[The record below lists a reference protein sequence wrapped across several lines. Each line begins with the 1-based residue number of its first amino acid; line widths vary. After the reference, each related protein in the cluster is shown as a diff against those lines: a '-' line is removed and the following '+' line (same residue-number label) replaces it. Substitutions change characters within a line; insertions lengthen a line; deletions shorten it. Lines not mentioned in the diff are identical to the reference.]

1 MSVIYT
7 QGGAASVAD
16 ATTTTSGKVRLATI
30 AEAGGTS
37 EAIAVTPAG
46 LQAEISGLA
55 NGIIYRGSIDVADFG
70 TTLANAELGDY
81 YKISTGGT
89 SGGVVYSVGDS
100 IIVNADM
107 GGTFS
112 DAKLDRIDNV
122 DPSTSDEITG
132 NHNATNYTATNSD
145 TLTTHL
151 SGLDTKLGTLATV
164 ATSGAYADLSGTPT
178 LATVATSGDYN
189 DLANTPTL
197 ATVATS
203 GDYNDLVNKP
213 SADDLAADHVAT
225 NYTAADVNVDDHLA
239 GIDSKLGTLA
249 TVATSGDYN
258 DLLNAPALATVA
270 TSGAYADLSGTP
282 TLATVATSGD
292 YSDLLNTPSAD
303 DLAADHVP
311 TNYTAADVNIDD
323 HLAGIDTALGALGGF
338 SSIVASNTANV
349 VAIDSNTFVT
359 LSSSNTVYPWKISV
373 PASPSDGDAIALTVA
388 SGSDGEQANSR
399 TAIEVY
405 ASDATTLLHTLNPN
419 ARRTL
424 WVVYESAS
432 SSWLAS
438 PSYDALNRGSATST
452 TLTASKFGFEEIH
465 IMERNT
471 GDYPLTLPAAADVEL
486 GQVQI
491 IRLRGPR
498 NLAITSAASDIV
510 DPTETNYSLSASNSI
525 TVRADAGEIK
535 IKRVERI
542 GVAYYE
548 LDAPLANL
556 GDLAPLAS
564 PTFSGVPEAPT
575 ATAGT
580 NTQQIATTAFV
591 SAAVVAAG
599 GLSNIVEDT
608 SPQLGAALD
617 VNGFAITSATGSN
630 GDVTL
635 DPDGTGDIAI
645 GADLIPDADGTHTI
659 GSESARYVSTYSDL
673 NGAIR
678 FKAKNDQGT
687 AINKG
692 DVVYIHSVSGDVP
705 TVKLAQANNA
715 STMPAFGLAASGAN
729 DQAEVQ
735 IISFGNLTAYDTT
748 TLSLSV
754 GDTLYVSATNAGE
767 LTNTAP
773 AGEANLIQNI
783 GRVVRASATE
793 GIIKV
798 GGAGRSAATPNLND
812 GKIFLGDSNN
822 RSVPTAL
829 SSIALSSFNDDLSY
843 QPLDD
848 GLTSIAGLTTSGDE
862 LLYTTASDTYATATI
877 TAAGRALIDDAD
889 AAAQRTT
896 LGLAT
901 VASSGAYSDLSGTPS
916 ADDLLADH
924 TAVNYTASN
933 ANIDGHLAG
942 IDSALASVGGSTNP
956 NIYATTS
963 SSYSPSASDAPDL
976 NVWYGASSTANFTLT
991 LPSITTVLTGT
1002 GATNS
1007 VVETFEMW
1015 VGRAVDGDIVIN
1027 ATDGIDGIGGASNT
1041 NVTTLTVSAGQW
1053 IKIVG
1058 WKTSSTNGKYLIGD
1072 PQSSSGISN
1081 IVEDTTPQLGGDLDP
1096 NGNAI
1101 SGALIPS
1108 AANTY
1113 ALGSADAEWS
1123 DLFLGDQGV
1132 INFGNDQDITLTHD
1146 TDRGLVIAQSAGD
1159 AFYPRLTLLNSN
1171 DGSLSH
1177 GELQFESQ
1185 SGSPANNDFISR
1197 ILSRG
1202 RNSAAQGFD
1211 YTKFVTRIGNVTDAA
1226 EAGKMVF
1233 HVATAGT
1240 VAGNPGTTALELYG
1254 DASGEIIAKIA
1265 EHDGASSGLMLGSTL
1280 VTSSAAELNLLDGGA
1295 TVGSSITIA
1304 DTDGIIVND
1313 GGVSKLVPAL
1323 DLKTYAGGGG
1333 GGTSYTYSAISSTT
1347 TAQAW
1352 YHYSVDTS
1360 SSAVTL
1366 NLPALSSV
1374 TDGDEI
1380 RVKLRVAGNDL
1391 TIDANSTETIDGQQT
1406 QTLSVATSSITLVAG
1421 STEWEIV

>member
-7 QGGAASVAD
+7 QGGGAASVPD

-46 LQAEISGLA
+46 LQAEISSLA
-55 NGIIYRGSIDVADFG
+55 SGIVYRGSIDVANFG

-151 SGLDTKLGTLATV
+151 SAIDAELGAFATV

-189 DLANTPTL
+189 DLAN
-197 ATVATS
+197 
-203 GDYNDLVNKP
+203 KP

-225 NYTAADVNVDDHLA
+225 NYTAADVNIDDHLA

-249 TVATSGDYN
+249 TVATSGDYG

-292 YSDLLNTPSAD
+292 YGDLLNKPSAD
-303 DLAADHVP
+303 DLNADHVP

-349 VAIDSNTFVT
+349 VAVDANTFVT
-359 LSSSNTVYPWKISV
+359 LSSNNSVYPWKISV

-388 SGSDGEQANSR
+388 SGSDGEQANTR
-399 TAIEVY
+399 TSIEVY
-405 ASDATTLLHTLNPN
+405 ASDATTLLHTLNSN

-424 WVVYESAS
+424 WIVYESAS
-432 SSWLAS
+432 TSWLAS
-438 PSYDALNRGSATST
+438 PSYDALKRGSASST
-452 TLTASKFGFEEIH
+452 TLTASNFGFEELH
-465 IMERNT
+465 IMERDT

-510 DPTETNYSLSASNSI
+510 DPTETNYSLSASNTI

-542 GVAYYE
+542 GTAYYE

-556 GDLAPLAS
+556 GDLAPLDS
-564 PTFSGVPEAPT
+564 PDLTGTPTAPT

-580 NTQQIATTAFV
+580 NTTQIATTAFV

-608 SPQLGAALD
+608 SPQLGNPLD
-617 VNGFAITSATGSN
+617 VNGHAITSATGSN

-659 GSESARYVSTYSDL
+659 GSEDARYISTYSDL

-678 FKAKNDQGT
+678 FKAQNDEGAQIT
-687 AINKG
+687 KG
-692 DVVYIHSVSGDVP
+692 QAVYIKGLAGNGTTP
-705 TVKLAQANNA
+705 TVGLADADDA
-715 STMPAFGLAASGAN
+715 AKMPAFGIAQNTANNGA
-729 DQAEVQ
+729 EIQ
-735 IISFGNLTAYDTT
+735 IIQVGNLTDIDT
-748 TLSLSV
+748 SGYNV
-754 GDTLYVSATNAGE
+754 GDTLYIDTTAGGLVATPPATESAK
-767 LTNTAP
+767 L
-773 AGEANLIQNI
+773 QNI
-783 GRVVRASATE
+783 GRVIRKDNAS
-793 GIIKV
+793 GVIMV

-812 GKIFLGDSNN
+812 GRIFLGDSNN

-843 QPLDD
+843 QPLDT
-848 GLTSIAGLTTSGDE
+848 GLTSIAGLTTSGGEIIYTDGADS
-862 LLYTTASDTYATATI
+862 YTTASI
-877 TAAGRALIDDAD
+877 TAAGRALLDDAD

-976 NVWYGASSTANFTLT
+976 NVWYGASSTGNFTLT
-991 LPSITTVLTGT
+991 LPSILSVLTGT
-1002 GATNS
+1002 GATGS

-1015 VGRAVDGDIVIN
+1015 VGRAVDGDIIIN
-1027 ATDGIDGIGGASNT
+1027 ATDGIDGIGGSSNT

-1072 PQSSSGISN
+1072 PQSAPVDSVNGLTGPVVLSADDLNADHATPSNYTAGDVNVDDHLVGIDTALGLRLQNLS
-1081 IVEDTTPQLGGDLDP
+1081 EDASPQLGANLDL
-1096 NGNAI
+1096 NGHDIVTTSNANLELAPDGTGVVNI
-1101 SGALIPS
+1101 LGNTTGGNNQGAIRLNCEQNSHHVTIKSP
-1108 AANTY
+1108 THT
-1113 ALGSADAEWS
+1113 ALSTGGSYS
-1123 DLFLGDQGV
+1123 
-1132 INFGNDQDITLTHD
+1132 
-1146 TDRGLVIAQSAGD
+1146 
-1159 AFYPRLTLLNSN
+1159 LTL
-1171 DGSLSH
+1171 
-1177 GELQFESQ
+1177 
-1185 SGSPANNDFISR
+1185 P
-1197 ILSRG
+1197 
-1202 RNSAAQGFD
+1202 
-1211 YTKFVTRIGNVTDAA
+1211 
-1226 EAGKMVF
+1226 
-1233 HVATAGT
+1233 
-1240 VAGNPGTTALELYG
+1240 
-1254 DASGEIIAKIA
+1254 
-1265 EHDGASSGLMLGSTL
+1265 
-1280 VTSSAAELNLLDGGA
+1280 
-1295 TVGSSITIA
+1295 
-1304 DTDGIIVND
+1304 VND
-1313 GGVSKLVPAL
+1313 GNANDVLQTDGSGVLSWVAQS
-1323 DLKTYAGGGG
+1323 GGG
-1333 GGTSYTYSAISSTT
+1333 GGTSYTYSAITATT

-1360 SSAVTL
+1360 AGAVTL
-1366 NLPALSSV
+1366 NLPALASV

-1380 RVKLRVAGNDL
+1380 RVKLRVAGNTL

>member
-16 ATTTTSGKVRLATI
+16 ATTTVSGKVRLATI

-55 NGIIYRGSIDVADFG
+55 SGLIYRGSIDVADFA

-89 SGGVVYSVGDS
+89 SGGVVYAVGDS

-107 GGTFS
+107 GGTFA

-132 NHNATNYTATNSD
+132 NHNATSYTATNTD

-151 SGLDTKLGTLATV
+151 SAIDAELGAF
-164 ATSGAYADLSGTPT
+164 
-178 LATVATSGDYN
+178 ATVATSGDYN
-189 DLANTPTL
+189 DLTNTPTL

-203 GDYNDLVNKP
+203 GDY
-213 SADDLAADHVAT
+213 
-225 NYTAADVNVDDHLA
+225 
-239 GIDSKLGTLA
+239 G
-249 TVATSGDYN
+249 

-292 YSDLLNTPSAD
+292 YSDLTNTPTLATVATSGSYNDLADKPSAD
-303 DLAADHVP
+303 DLAADHVAV
-311 TNYTAADVNIDD
+311 NYTAGDVNIDD

-338 SSIVASNTANV
+338 SSIVASNTVNV
-349 VAIDSNTFVT
+349 VAIDANTFVT
-359 LSSSNTVYPWKISV
+359 LSSNNSVYPWKISV

-388 SGSDGEQANSR
+388 SGSDGEQANTR
-399 TAIEVY
+399 TSIEVY
-405 ASDATTLLHTLNPN
+405 ADDQTTLLHTLNSN

-424 WVVYESAS
+424 WIVYESAS
-432 SSWLAS
+432 TSWLAS
-438 PSYDALNRGSATST
+438 PSYDALKRGSANST
-452 TLTASKFGFEEIH
+452 TLTASNFGFEELH
-465 IMERNT
+465 IMERDT

-510 DPTETNYSLSASNSI
+510 DPTETNYSLSASNTL

-556 GDLAPLAS
+556 GDLAPLDS
-564 PTFSGVPEAPT
+564 PAFSGVPEAPT

-580 NTQQIATTAFV
+580 STQQIATTAFV

-599 GLSNIVEDT
+599 GLSNVVEDT

-659 GSESARYVSTYSDL
+659 GSEDARYISTYSDL

-678 FKAKNDQGT
+678 FKAQNDQGT

-715 STMPAFGLAASGAN
+715 STMPAFGVAASGAN

-735 IISFGNLTAYDTT
+735 IISFGNLTEYDTT

-812 GKIFLGDSNN
+812 GRIFLGDSNN
-822 RSVPTAL
+822 RSVATAL

-843 QPLDD
+843 QPLDS
-848 GLTSIAGLTTSGDE
+848 GLTSIAGLSTSGDE

-877 TAAGRALIDDAD
+877 TAAGRALLDDAD

-924 TAVNYTASN
+924 TATNYTAAN

-942 IDSALASVGGSTNP
+942 IDSALASVGGGSSNP
-956 NIYATTS
+956 NIYASTS
-963 SSYSPSASDAPDL
+963 TSYSPSASDAPNL
-976 NVWYGASSTANFTLT
+976 LVWYGLGNTNTFTVT
-991 LPSITTVLTGT
+991 LPDILTVLTGT
-1002 GATNS
+1002 GATGS
-1007 VVETFEMW
+1007 VVESFTMW
-1015 VGRAVDGDIVIN
+1015 VGRGYDGDITLSSTN
-1027 ATDGIDGIGGASNT
+1027 GIDGLGGTISYAS
-1041 NVTTLTVSAGQW
+1041 TLTVPAGQW
-1053 IKIVG
+1053 VKIVG
-1058 WKTSSTNGKYLIGD
+1058 WKTSSTNARYLVEVPYEAPVDSVNGATGPVVLSADDLNADHTATNYTAADVNID
-1072 PQSSSGISN
+1072 DHLVGIDN
-1081 IVEDTTPQLGGDLDP
+1081 
-1096 NGNAI
+1096 
-1101 SGALIPS
+1101 
-1108 AANTY
+1108 
-1113 ALGSADAEWS
+1113 ALGLLAPLASPTFTGTPAAPTATQ
-1123 DLFLGDQGV
+1123 GD
-1132 INFGNDQDITLTHD
+1132 NSTTLATTAYVD
-1146 TDRGLVIAQSAGD
+1146 TA
-1159 AFYPRLTLLNSN
+1159 
-1171 DGSLSH
+1171 
-1177 GELQFESQ
+1177 
-1185 SGSPANNDFISR
+1185 
-1197 ILSRG
+1197 
-1202 RNSAAQGFD
+1202 
-1211 YTKFVTRIGNVTDAA
+1211 
-1226 EAGKMVF
+1226 
-1233 HVATAGT
+1233 
-1240 VAGNPGTTALELYG
+1240 VAGA
-1254 DASGEIIAKIA
+1254 
-1265 EHDGASSGLMLGSTL
+1265 
-1280 VTSSAAELNLLDGGA
+1280 
-1295 TVGSSITIA
+1295 
-1304 DTDGIIVND
+1304 
-1313 GGVSKLVPAL
+1313 
-1323 DLKTYAGGGG
+1323 GG
-1333 GGTSYTYSAISSTT
+1333 GGTSYTYSAINGTT

-1360 SSAVTL
+1360 AGAVTL

-1380 RVKLRVAGNDL
+1380 RVKLRVAGNTL
-1391 TIDANSTETIDGQQT
+1391 TVDANSTETIDGQQT
-1406 QTLSVATSSITLVAG
+1406 VALATQSQSLTFVAG
-1421 STEWEIV
+1421 STEWEII

>member
-7 QGGAASVAD
+7 QGGGAASVPD

-46 LQAEISGLA
+46 LQAEISSLA
-55 NGIIYRGSIDVADFG
+55 NGLIYRGSIDVANFG

-151 SGLDTKLGTLATV
+151 SGLDAKLGTLATV

-189 DLANTPTL
+189 DLLNAP
-197 ATVATS
+197 A
-203 GDYNDLVNKP
+203 
-213 SADDLAADHVAT
+213 
-225 NYTAADVNVDDHLA
+225 
-239 GIDSKLGTLA
+239 LA

-292 YSDLLNTPSAD
+292 YNDLANKPSAN
-303 DLAADHVP
+303 DLNADHATP
-311 TNYTAADVNIDD
+311 TNYTAGDVNIDD
-323 HLAGIDTALGALGGF
+323 HLVGIDNALGL
-338 SSIVASNTANV
+338 
-349 VAIDSNTFVT
+349 
-359 LSSSNTVYPWKISV
+359 
-373 PASPSDGDAIALTVA
+373 
-388 SGSDGEQANSR
+388 
-399 TAIEVY
+399 
-405 ASDATTLLHTLNPN
+405 
-419 ARRTL
+419 
-424 WVVYESAS
+424 
-432 SSWLAS
+432 
-438 PSYDALNRGSATST
+438 
-452 TLTASKFGFEEIH
+452 
-465 IMERNT
+465 
-471 GDYPLTLPAAADVEL
+471 
-486 GQVQI
+486 
-491 IRLRGPR
+491 
-498 NLAITSAASDIV
+498 
-510 DPTETNYSLSASNSI
+510 
-525 TVRADAGEIK
+525 
-535 IKRVERI
+535 
-542 GVAYYE
+542 
-548 LDAPLANL
+548 
-556 GDLAPLAS
+556 LAPLAS

-608 SPQLGAALD
+608 SPQLGNPLD
-617 VNGFAITSATGSN
+617 VNGHAITSATGSN

-678 FKAKNDQGT
+678 FKAKNDQGV

-705 TVKLAQANNA
+705 TVKLAQANSA

-735 IISFGNLTAYDTT
+735 IISFGNLTEYDTT

-843 QPLDD
+843 QPLDS

-862 LLYTTASDTYATATI
+862 IIYTDGADSYTTASI
-877 TAAGRALIDDAD
+877 TAAGRALLDDAD

-976 NVWYGASSTANFTLT
+976 NVWYGASSTGNFTLT
-991 LPSITTVLTGT
+991 LPSILSVLTGT
-1002 GATNS
+1002 GATGS

-1015 VGRAVDGDIVIN
+1015 VGRAVDGDIIIN

-1058 WKTSSTNGKYLIGD
+1058 WKSSATNGKYLIGD
-1072 PQSSSGISN
+1072 PQSAPVDSVNGATGPVVLSADDLNADHATPSNYTAADVNVDDHLIGIDTALGLRLQNLS
-1081 IVEDTTPQLGGDLDP
+1081 EDASPQLGANLDLNGHDIVTTSNANLELAP
-1096 NGNAI
+1096 DGTGVVNILGNTTGGNNQGAIRLNCEQNSHHVTIKSPTHTALSTGGSYSLTLPVNDGNANDVLQTDGSGVLSWVAQSGGGGSAHATVSPLTLSADYTI
-1101 SGALIPS
+1101 SAPS
-1108 AANTY
+1108 AA
-1113 ALGSADAEWS
+1113 
-1123 DLFLGDQGV
+1123 
-1132 INFGNDQDITLTHD
+1132 
-1146 TDRGLVIAQSAGD
+1146 
-1159 AFYPRLTLLNSN
+1159 
-1171 DGSLSH
+1171 
-1177 GELQFESQ
+1177 
-1185 SGSPANNDFISR
+1185 R
-1197 ILSRG
+1197 IVYI
-1202 RNSAAQGFD
+1202 F
-1211 YTKFVTRIGNVTDAA
+1211 
-1226 EAGKMVF
+1226 
-1233 HVATAGT
+1233 
-1240 VAGNPGTTALELYG
+1240 
-1254 DASGEIIAKIA
+1254 
-1265 EHDGASSGLMLGSTL
+1265 
-1280 VTSSAAELNLLDGGA
+1280 TSSADR
-1295 TVGSSITIA
+1295 V
-1304 DTDGIIVND
+1304 V
-1313 GGVSKLVPAL
+1313 
-1323 DLKTYAGGGG
+1323 
-1333 GGTSYTYSAISSTT
+1333 
-1347 TAQAW
+1347 
-1352 YHYSVDTS
+1352 
-1360 SSAVTL
+1360 
-1366 NLPALSSV
+1366 NLPAASSV
-1374 TDGDEI
+1374 TSGTLIDIKSVSNVTFTITPNTGDSLDT
-1380 RVKLRVAGNDL
+1380 VVNG
-1391 TIDANSTETIDGQQT
+1391 
-1406 QTLSVATSSITLVAG
+1406 TLAMNVQYSSVTLVCDTTNDA
-1421 STEWEIV
+1421 WYIV

>member
-16 ATTTTSGKVRLATI
+16 ATTTVSGKVRLATI

-55 NGIIYRGSIDVADFG
+55 SGLIYRGSIDVADFA

-89 SGGVVYSVGDS
+89 SGGVVYAVGDS

-132 NHNATNYTATNSD
+132 NHNATSYTATNTD

-151 SGLDTKLGTLATV
+151 SAIDAELGAF
-164 ATSGAYADLSGTPT
+164 
-178 LATVATSGDYN
+178 ATVATSGDYS

-203 GDYNDLVNKP
+203 GDY
-213 SADDLAADHVAT
+213 
-225 NYTAADVNVDDHLA
+225 
-239 GIDSKLGTLA
+239 G
-249 TVATSGDYN
+249 

-282 TLATVATSGD
+282 TLATVAASGD
-292 YSDLLNTPSAD
+292 YSDLTNTPTLATVATSGSYNDLADKPSAD
-303 DLAADHVP
+303 DLAADHVAV
-311 TNYTAADVNIDD
+311 NYTAGDVNIDD

-338 SSIVASNTANV
+338 SSIVASNTVNV
-349 VAIDSNTFVT
+349 VAIDANTFVT
-359 LSSSNTVYPWKISV
+359 LSSNNSVYPWKISV

-388 SGSDGEQANSR
+388 SGSDGEQANTR
-399 TAIEVY
+399 TSIEVY
-405 ASDATTLLHTLNPN
+405 ADDQTTLLHTLNSN

-424 WVVYESAS
+424 WIVYESAS
-432 SSWLAS
+432 TSWLAS
-438 PSYDALNRGSATST
+438 PSYDALKRGSANST
-452 TLTASKFGFEEIH
+452 TLTASNFGFEELH
-465 IMERNT
+465 IMERDT

-510 DPTETNYSLSASNSI
+510 DPTETNYSLSASNTL

-548 LDAPLANL
+548 LDPPLANL
-556 GDLAPLAS
+556 GDLAPLDS
-564 PTFSGVPEAPT
+564 PDLTGTPTAPT

-608 SPQLGAALD
+608 SPQLGNPLD

-659 GSESARYVSTYSDL
+659 GSEDARYVSTYSDL

-678 FKAKNDQGT
+678 FKAQNDQGT

-715 STMPAFGLAASGAN
+715 STMPAFGVAASGAN

-735 IISFGNLTAYDTT
+735 IISFGNLTEYDTT

-822 RSVPTAL
+822 RSVATAL

-843 QPLDD
+843 QPLDS
-848 GLTSIAGLTTSGDE
+848 GLTSIAGLSTSGDE

-877 TAAGRALIDDAD
+877 TAAGRALLDDAD

-924 TAVNYTASN
+924 TATNYTAAN

-942 IDSALASVGGSTNP
+942 IDSALASVGGGSSNP
-956 NIYATTS
+956 NIYASTS
-963 SSYSPSASDAPDL
+963 TSYSPSASDAPNL
-976 NVWYGASSTANFTLT
+976 LVWYGLGNTNTFTVT
-991 LPSITTVLTGT
+991 LPDILTVLTGT
-1002 GATNS
+1002 GATGS
-1007 VVETFEMW
+1007 VVESFTMW
-1015 VGRAVDGDIVIN
+1015 VGRGYDGDITLSSTN
-1027 ATDGIDGIGGASNT
+1027 GIDGLGGTISYAS
-1041 NVTTLTVSAGQW
+1041 TLTVPAGQW
-1053 IKIVG
+1053 VKIVG
-1058 WKTSSTNGKYLIGD
+1058 WKTSSTNARYLVEVPYEAPVDSVNGATGAVVLSADDLNADHATPSNYTAGD
-1072 PQSSSGISN
+1072 VNVDDHLVGIDN
-1081 IVEDTTPQLGGDLDP
+1081 
-1096 NGNAI
+1096 
-1101 SGALIPS
+1101 
-1108 AANTY
+1108 
-1113 ALGSADAEWS
+1113 ALGLLAPLASPTFTGTPAAPTATQ
-1123 DLFLGDQGV
+1123 GD
-1132 INFGNDQDITLTHD
+1132 NSTTLATTAYVD
-1146 TDRGLVIAQSAGD
+1146 TA
-1159 AFYPRLTLLNSN
+1159 
-1171 DGSLSH
+1171 
-1177 GELQFESQ
+1177 
-1185 SGSPANNDFISR
+1185 
-1197 ILSRG
+1197 
-1202 RNSAAQGFD
+1202 
-1211 YTKFVTRIGNVTDAA
+1211 
-1226 EAGKMVF
+1226 
-1233 HVATAGT
+1233 
-1240 VAGNPGTTALELYG
+1240 VAGA
-1254 DASGEIIAKIA
+1254 
-1265 EHDGASSGLMLGSTL
+1265 
-1280 VTSSAAELNLLDGGA
+1280 
-1295 TVGSSITIA
+1295 
-1304 DTDGIIVND
+1304 
-1313 GGVSKLVPAL
+1313 
-1323 DLKTYAGGGG
+1323 GG
-1333 GGTSYTYSAISSTT
+1333 GGTSYTYSAISGTT

-1360 SSAVTL
+1360 GGAVTL

-1380 RVKLRVAGNDL
+1380 RVKLRVAGNTL
-1391 TIDANSTETIDGQQT
+1391 TVDANLTETIDGQQT
-1406 QTLSVATSSITLVAG
+1406 QTLSVATSAITLVAG

>member
-16 ATTTTSGKVRLATI
+16 ATTTVSGKVRLATI

-46 LQAEISGLA
+46 LQAEISSLASGL
-55 NGIIYRGSIDVADFG
+55 IYRGSIDVANFG

-112 DAKLDRIDNV
+112 DAKLDKIDNV

-132 NHNATNYTATNSD
+132 NHTAVNYTAANTD

-151 SGLDTKLGTLATV
+151 SGLDSKLG
-164 ATSGAYADLSGTPT
+164 T

-189 DLANTPTL
+189 DLANKPSADDLNADHTATNYTAADVNIDDHLAGIDAKLGTL

-203 GDYNDLVNKP
+203 GDYNDLANKP

-225 NYTAADVNVDDHLA
+225 NYTAADVNIDDHLA

-249 TVATSGDYN
+249 TVATSGDYG
-258 DLLNAPALATVA
+258 DLANK
-270 TSGAYADLSGTP
+270 
-282 TLATVATSGD
+282 
-292 YSDLLNTPSAD
+292 PSAD

-311 TNYTAADVNIDD
+311 TNYTAGDVNIDD

-349 VAIDSNTFVT
+349 VAVDANTFVT
-359 LSSSNTVYPWKISV
+359 LSSNNSVYPWKISV

-388 SGSDGEQANSR
+388 AGSDGEQANAR
-399 TAIEVY
+399 TSIEVY
-405 ASDATTLLHTLNPN
+405 ASDATTLLHTLNSN

-424 WVVYESAS
+424 WIVYESVS

-438 PSYDALNRGSATST
+438 PSYDALKRGSASST
-452 TLTASKFGFEEIH
+452 TLTAANFGFEELH
-465 IMERNT
+465 IMERDT

-510 DPTETNYSLSASNSI
+510 DPTETNYSLSASNTI

-556 GDLAPLAS
+556 GDLAPLDS
-564 PTFSGVPEAPT
+564 PALTGTPTAPT

-580 NTQQIATTAFV
+580 NTTQIATTAFV
-591 SAAVVAAG
+591 SAAVVSAG

-630 GDVTL
+630 GNVTL
-635 DPDGTGDIAI
+635 DPDGTGEIAI
-645 GADLIPDADGTHTI
+645 GADLVPDADGTHTI
-659 GSESARYVSTYSDL
+659 GSESARYISTYSDL

-678 FKAKNDQGT
+678 FKAQNDEGAQIT
-687 AINKG
+687 KG
-692 DVVYIHSVSGDVP
+692 QPVYIKGLAGNGTTP
-705 TVKLAQANNA
+705 TVGLADADDA
-715 STMPAFGLAASGAN
+715 AKMPAFGIAQNTAN
-729 DQAEVQ
+729 NGAEVQ
-735 IISFGNLTAYDTT
+735 IIQVGNLTDIDT
-748 TLSLSV
+748 SGYNV
-754 GDTLYVSATNAGE
+754 GDTLYIDTTAGGLVATPPATESAK
-767 LTNTAP
+767 L
-773 AGEANLIQNI
+773 QNI
-783 GRVVRASATE
+783 GRVIRKDNAS
-793 GIIKV
+793 GVIMV
-798 GGAGRSAATPNLND
+798 GGAGRSAATPNLNN

-822 RSVPTAL
+822 RSVATAL

-843 QPLDD
+843 QPLDA

-862 LLYTTASDTYATATI
+862 LLYTTASDTYATASI

-901 VASSGAYSDLSGTPS
+901 VASSGSYNDLSDQPS
-916 ADDLLADH
+916 ANDLLADH
-924 TAVNYTASN
+924 TATNYTASN

-942 IDSALASVGGSTNP
+942 IDSALAAVGGGSTNP
-956 NIYATTS
+956 NIYASTS
-963 SSYSPSASDAPDL
+963 TSYSPSASDAPNL
-976 NVWYGASSTANFTLT
+976 LVWYGLGNTNTFTVT
-991 LPSITTVLTGT
+991 LPDILTVLTGT
-1002 GATNS
+1002 GATGS
-1007 VVETFEMW
+1007 VVESFTMW
-1015 VGRAVDGDIVIN
+1015 VGRGYDGDITLSSTN
-1027 ATDGIDGIGGASNT
+1027 GIDGLGGTISYAS
-1041 NVTTLTVSAGQW
+1041 TLTVPAGQW
-1053 IKIVG
+1053 VKIVG
-1058 WKTSSTNGKYLIGD
+1058 WKTSSTNARYLVEVPYEAPVDSVNGATGAVVLSADDLNADHATPSNYTAGD
-1072 PQSSSGISN
+1072 VNVDDHLVGIDN
-1081 IVEDTTPQLGGDLDP
+1081 
-1096 NGNAI
+1096 
-1101 SGALIPS
+1101 
-1108 AANTY
+1108 
-1113 ALGSADAEWS
+1113 ALGLLAPLASPTFTGTPAAPTATQ
-1123 DLFLGDQGV
+1123 GD
-1132 INFGNDQDITLTHD
+1132 NSTTLATTAYVD
-1146 TDRGLVIAQSAGD
+1146 TA
-1159 AFYPRLTLLNSN
+1159 
-1171 DGSLSH
+1171 
-1177 GELQFESQ
+1177 
-1185 SGSPANNDFISR
+1185 
-1197 ILSRG
+1197 
-1202 RNSAAQGFD
+1202 
-1211 YTKFVTRIGNVTDAA
+1211 
-1226 EAGKMVF
+1226 
-1233 HVATAGT
+1233 
-1240 VAGNPGTTALELYG
+1240 VAGA
-1254 DASGEIIAKIA
+1254 
-1265 EHDGASSGLMLGSTL
+1265 
-1280 VTSSAAELNLLDGGA
+1280 
-1295 TVGSSITIA
+1295 
-1304 DTDGIIVND
+1304 
-1313 GGVSKLVPAL
+1313 
-1323 DLKTYAGGGG
+1323 GG
-1333 GGTSYTYSAISSTT
+1333 GGTSYTYSAITGTT

-1360 SSAVTL
+1360 AGAVTL

-1391 TIDANSTETIDGQQT
+1391 TIDANSTETIDGSQT
-1406 QTLSVATSSITLVAG
+1406 QTLSVATSAITLVAG

>member
-1 MSVIYT
+1 
-7 QGGAASVAD
+7 
-16 ATTTTSGKVRLATI
+16 
-30 AEAGGTS
+30 
-37 EAIAVTPAG
+37 
-46 LQAEISGLA
+46 
-55 NGIIYRGSIDVADFG
+55 
-70 TTLANAELGDY
+70 
-81 YKISTGGT
+81 
-89 SGGVVYSVGDS
+89 
-100 IIVNADM
+100 
-107 GGTFS
+107 
-112 DAKLDRIDNV
+112 
-122 DPSTSDEITG
+122 
-132 NHNATNYTATNSD
+132 
-145 TLTTHL
+145 
-151 SGLDTKLGTLATV
+151 
-164 ATSGAYADLSGTPT
+164 
-178 LATVATSGDYN
+178 
-189 DLANTPTL
+189 
-197 ATVATS
+197 
-203 GDYNDLVNKP
+203 
-213 SADDLAADHVAT
+213 
-225 NYTAADVNVDDHLA
+225 
-239 GIDSKLGTLA
+239 
-249 TVATSGDYN
+249 
-258 DLLNAPALATVA
+258 
-270 TSGAYADLSGTP
+270 
-282 TLATVATSGD
+282 
-292 YSDLLNTPSAD
+292 
-303 DLAADHVP
+303 
-311 TNYTAADVNIDD
+311 
-323 HLAGIDTALGALGGF
+323 
-338 SSIVASNTANV
+338 
-349 VAIDSNTFVT
+349 
-359 LSSSNTVYPWKISV
+359 
-373 PASPSDGDAIALTVA
+373 
-388 SGSDGEQANSR
+388 
-399 TAIEVY
+399 
-405 ASDATTLLHTLNPN
+405 
-419 ARRTL
+419 
-424 WVVYESAS
+424 
-432 SSWLAS
+432 
-438 PSYDALNRGSATST
+438 
-452 TLTASKFGFEEIH
+452 
-465 IMERNT
+465 
-471 GDYPLTLPAAADVEL
+471 
-486 GQVQI
+486 
-491 IRLRGPR
+491 
-498 NLAITSAASDIV
+498 
-510 DPTETNYSLSASNSI
+510 
-525 TVRADAGEIK
+525 
-535 IKRVERI
+535 
-542 GVAYYE
+542 
-548 LDAPLANL
+548 
-556 GDLAPLAS
+556 
-564 PTFSGVPEAPT
+564 
-575 ATAGT
+575 
-580 NTQQIATTAFV
+580 
-591 SAAVVAAG
+591 
-599 GLSNIVEDT
+599 
-608 SPQLGAALD
+608 
-617 VNGFAITSATGSN
+617 
-630 GDVTL
+630 
-635 DPDGTGDIAI
+635 
-645 GADLIPDADGTHTI
+645 
-659 GSESARYVSTYSDL
+659 VSTYSDL

-1072 PQSSSGISN
+1072 PQSAPVDSVNGATGAVVLSADDLNADHSATNYTAGDVNIDDHLVGI
-1081 IVEDTTPQLGGDLDP
+1081 DT
-1096 NGNAI
+1096 
-1101 SGALIPS
+1101 
-1108 AANTY
+1108 
-1113 ALGSADAEWS
+1113 ALGLLAPLASPTFTGTPAAPTATQ
-1123 DLFLGDQGV
+1123 GD
-1132 INFGNDQDITLTHD
+1132 NSTTLATTAYVD
-1146 TDRGLVIAQSAGD
+1146 TA
-1159 AFYPRLTLLNSN
+1159 
-1171 DGSLSH
+1171 
-1177 GELQFESQ
+1177 
-1185 SGSPANNDFISR
+1185 
-1197 ILSRG
+1197 
-1202 RNSAAQGFD
+1202 
-1211 YTKFVTRIGNVTDAA
+1211 
-1226 EAGKMVF
+1226 
-1233 HVATAGT
+1233 
-1240 VAGNPGTTALELYG
+1240 VAG
-1254 DASGEIIAKIA
+1254 
-1265 EHDGASSGLMLGSTL
+1265 
-1280 VTSSAAELNLLDGGA
+1280 V
-1295 TVGSSITIA
+1295 
-1304 DTDGIIVND
+1304 
-1313 GGVSKLVPAL
+1313 
-1323 DLKTYAGGGG
+1323 G
-1333 GGTSYTYSAISSTT
+1333 GGTSYTYSAISTTT

-1360 SSAVTL
+1360 GGVVTL
-1366 NLPALSSV
+1366 NLPALASV

-1391 TIDANSTETIDGQQT
+1391 TIDANSTETIDGSQT
-1406 QTLSVATSSITLVAG
+1406 QTLSVATSAITLVAG

>member
-16 ATTTTSGKVRLATI
+16 ATTTTAGKVRLATI

-112 DAKLDRIDNV
+112 DAKLDKIDNV
-122 DPSTSDEITG
+122 DPSTSDEIVG
-132 NHNATNYTATNSD
+132 NHTATNYTATNSD

-151 SGLDTKLGTLATV
+151 SGIDGKLGTLATV

-178 LATVATSGDYN
+178 LATVATSGAYA
-189 DLANTPTL
+189 DLSGTPT
-197 ATVATS
+197 
-203 GDYNDLVNKP
+203 
-213 SADDLAADHVAT
+213 
-225 NYTAADVNVDDHLA
+225 
-239 GIDSKLGTLA
+239 
-249 TVATSGDYN
+249 
-258 DLLNAPALATVA
+258 LATVA

-292 YSDLLNTPSAD
+292 YSDLLNTPTLATVATSGAYADLSGTPTLATVATSGSYNDLADKPSAD
-303 DLAADHVP
+303 DLNADHTA

-323 HLAGIDTALGALGGF
+323 HLVGID
-338 SSIVASNTANV
+338 
-349 VAIDSNTFVT
+349 
-359 LSSSNTVYPWKISV
+359 
-373 PASPSDGDAIALTVA
+373 
-388 SGSDGEQANSR
+388 
-399 TAIEVY
+399 
-405 ASDATTLLHTLNPN
+405 N
-419 ARRTL
+419 A
-424 WVVYESAS
+424 
-432 SSWLAS
+432 
-438 PSYDALNRGSATST
+438 
-452 TLTASKFGFEEIH
+452 
-465 IMERNT
+465 
-471 GDYPLTLPAAADVEL
+471 
-486 GQVQI
+486 
-491 IRLRGPR
+491 
-498 NLAITSAASDIV
+498 
-510 DPTETNYSLSASNSI
+510 
-525 TVRADAGEIK
+525 
-535 IKRVERI
+535 
-542 GVAYYE
+542 
-548 LDAPLANL
+548 L

-564 PTFSGVPEAPT
+564 PAFTGTPT
-575 ATAGT
+575 ADTAAPGT
-580 NTQQIATTAFV
+580 NTTQLATTAFV
-591 SAAVVAAG
+591 SAAVVSAG

-608 SPQLGAALD
+608 SPQLGNPLD
-617 VNGFAITSATGSN
+617 VNGHAITSASN

-645 GADLIPDADGTHTI
+645 GADLVPDADATHTI

-678 FKAKNDQGT
+678 FKAKNDQGA

-767 LTNTAP
+767 LVNVAP

-829 SSIALSSFNDDLSY
+829 SSIALSSFSDDLSY

-916 ADDLLADH
+916 ADDIAADH

-956 NIYATTS
+956 NIY
-963 SSYSPSASDAPDL
+963 
-976 NVWYGASSTANFTLT
+976 
-991 LPSITTVLTGT
+991 
-1002 GATNS
+1002 
-1007 VVETFEMW
+1007 
-1015 VGRAVDGDIVIN
+1015 
-1027 ATDGIDGIGGASNT
+1027 
-1041 NVTTLTVSAGQW
+1041 
-1053 IKIVG
+1053 
-1058 WKTSSTNGKYLIGD
+1058 
-1072 PQSSSGISN
+1072 
-1081 IVEDTTPQLGGDLDP
+1081 
-1096 NGNAI
+1096 
-1101 SGALIPS
+1101 
-1108 AANTY
+1108 
-1113 ALGSADAEWS
+1113 
-1123 DLFLGDQGV
+1123 
-1132 INFGNDQDITLTHD
+1132 
-1146 TDRGLVIAQSAGD
+1146 
-1159 AFYPRLTLLNSN
+1159 
-1171 DGSLSH
+1171 
-1177 GELQFESQ
+1177 
-1185 SGSPANNDFISR
+1185 
-1197 ILSRG
+1197 
-1202 RNSAAQGFD
+1202 
-1211 YTKFVTRIGNVTDAA
+1211 
-1226 EAGKMVF
+1226 
-1233 HVATAGT
+1233 
-1240 VAGNPGTTALELYG
+1240 
-1254 DASGEIIAKIA
+1254 
-1265 EHDGASSGLMLGSTL
+1265 GSTS
-1280 VTSSAAELNLLDGGA
+1280 TS
-1295 TVGSSITIA
+1295 
-1304 DTDGIIVND
+1304 
-1313 GGVSKLVPAL
+1313 
-1323 DLKTYAGGGG
+1323 
-1333 GGTSYTYSAISSTT
+1333 
-1347 TAQAW
+1347 
-1352 YHYSVDTS
+1352 
-1360 SSAVTL
+1360 
-1366 NLPALSSV
+1366 
-1374 TDGDEI
+1374 
-1380 RVKLRVAGNDL
+1380 
-1391 TIDANSTETIDGQQT
+1391 
-1406 QTLSVATSSITLVAG
+1406 
-1421 STEWEIV
+1421 

>member
-7 QGGAASVAD
+7 QGGGAASVPD

-46 LQAEISGLA
+46 LQAEISGLTS
-55 NGIIYRGSIDVADFG
+55 GLIYRGSIDVADFA

-89 SGGVVYSVGDS
+89 SGGVVYAVGDS

-112 DAKLDRIDNV
+112 DAKLDKIDNV

-151 SGLDTKLGTLATV
+151 SAIDAELGAFATV

-249 TVATSGDYN
+249 TVATSGDYG

-292 YSDLLNTPSAD
+292 YADLANKPSAD
-303 DLAADHVP
+303 DLNADHVA

-323 HLAGIDTALGALGGF
+323 HLAGIDSKLG
-338 SSIVASNTANV
+338 T
-349 VAIDSNTFVT
+349 
-359 LSSSNTVYPWKISV
+359 
-373 PASPSDGDAIALTVA
+373 
-388 SGSDGEQANSR
+388 
-399 TAIEVY
+399 
-405 ASDATTLLHTLNPN
+405 
-419 ARRTL
+419 
-424 WVVYESAS
+424 
-432 SSWLAS
+432 
-438 PSYDALNRGSATST
+438 
-452 TLTASKFGFEEIH
+452 
-465 IMERNT
+465 
-471 GDYPLTLPAAADVEL
+471 
-486 GQVQI
+486 
-491 IRLRGPR
+491 
-498 NLAITSAASDIV
+498 
-510 DPTETNYSLSASNSI
+510 
-525 TVRADAGEIK
+525 
-535 IKRVERI
+535 
-542 GVAYYE
+542 
-548 LDAPLANL
+548 
-556 GDLAPLAS
+556 LAPLAS

-916 ADDLLADH
+916 ADDIAADH

-1072 PQSSSGISN
+1072 PQSAPVDSVNGATGAVVLSADDLNADHSATNYTAGDVNIDDHLVGI
-1081 IVEDTTPQLGGDLDP
+1081 DT
-1096 NGNAI
+1096 
-1101 SGALIPS
+1101 
-1108 AANTY
+1108 
-1113 ALGSADAEWS
+1113 ALGLLAPLASPTFTGTPAAPTATQ
-1123 DLFLGDQGV
+1123 GD
-1132 INFGNDQDITLTHD
+1132 NSTTLATTAYVD
-1146 TDRGLVIAQSAGD
+1146 TA
-1159 AFYPRLTLLNSN
+1159 
-1171 DGSLSH
+1171 
-1177 GELQFESQ
+1177 
-1185 SGSPANNDFISR
+1185 
-1197 ILSRG
+1197 
-1202 RNSAAQGFD
+1202 
-1211 YTKFVTRIGNVTDAA
+1211 
-1226 EAGKMVF
+1226 
-1233 HVATAGT
+1233 
-1240 VAGNPGTTALELYG
+1240 VAG
-1254 DASGEIIAKIA
+1254 
-1265 EHDGASSGLMLGSTL
+1265 
-1280 VTSSAAELNLLDGGA
+1280 V
-1295 TVGSSITIA
+1295 
-1304 DTDGIIVND
+1304 
-1313 GGVSKLVPAL
+1313 
-1323 DLKTYAGGGG
+1323 G
-1333 GGTSYTYSAISSTT
+1333 GGTSYTYSAISTTT

-1360 SSAVTL
+1360 GGVVTL
-1366 NLPALSSV
+1366 NLPALASV

-1391 TIDANSTETIDGQQT
+1391 TIDANSTETIDGSQT
-1406 QTLSVATSSITLVAG
+1406 QTLSVATSAITLVAG

>member
-7 QGGAASVAD
+7 QGGGAASVPD

-46 LQAEISGLA
+46 LQAEISGLTS
-55 NGIIYRGSIDVADFG
+55 GLIYRGSIDVADFA

-89 SGGVVYSVGDS
+89 SGGVVYAVGDS

-112 DAKLDRIDNV
+112 DAKLDKIDNV

-151 SGLDTKLGTLATV
+151 SAIDAELGAFATV

-249 TVATSGDYN
+249 TVATSGDYG

-292 YSDLLNTPSAD
+292 YADLANKPSAD
-303 DLAADHVP
+303 DLNADHVA

-323 HLAGIDTALGALGGF
+323 HLAGIDSKLG
-338 SSIVASNTANV
+338 T
-349 VAIDSNTFVT
+349 
-359 LSSSNTVYPWKISV
+359 
-373 PASPSDGDAIALTVA
+373 
-388 SGSDGEQANSR
+388 
-399 TAIEVY
+399 
-405 ASDATTLLHTLNPN
+405 
-419 ARRTL
+419 
-424 WVVYESAS
+424 
-432 SSWLAS
+432 
-438 PSYDALNRGSATST
+438 
-452 TLTASKFGFEEIH
+452 
-465 IMERNT
+465 
-471 GDYPLTLPAAADVEL
+471 
-486 GQVQI
+486 
-491 IRLRGPR
+491 
-498 NLAITSAASDIV
+498 
-510 DPTETNYSLSASNSI
+510 
-525 TVRADAGEIK
+525 
-535 IKRVERI
+535 
-542 GVAYYE
+542 
-548 LDAPLANL
+548 
-556 GDLAPLAS
+556 LAPLAS

-1072 PQSSSGISN
+1072 PQSAPVDSVNGATGAVVLSADDLNADHSATNYTAGDVNIDDHLVGI
-1081 IVEDTTPQLGGDLDP
+1081 DT
-1096 NGNAI
+1096 
-1101 SGALIPS
+1101 
-1108 AANTY
+1108 
-1113 ALGSADAEWS
+1113 ALGLLAPLASPTFTGTPAAPTATQ
-1123 DLFLGDQGV
+1123 GD
-1132 INFGNDQDITLTHD
+1132 NSTTLATTAYVD
-1146 TDRGLVIAQSAGD
+1146 TA
-1159 AFYPRLTLLNSN
+1159 
-1171 DGSLSH
+1171 
-1177 GELQFESQ
+1177 
-1185 SGSPANNDFISR
+1185 
-1197 ILSRG
+1197 
-1202 RNSAAQGFD
+1202 
-1211 YTKFVTRIGNVTDAA
+1211 
-1226 EAGKMVF
+1226 
-1233 HVATAGT
+1233 
-1240 VAGNPGTTALELYG
+1240 VAG
-1254 DASGEIIAKIA
+1254 
-1265 EHDGASSGLMLGSTL
+1265 
-1280 VTSSAAELNLLDGGA
+1280 V
-1295 TVGSSITIA
+1295 
-1304 DTDGIIVND
+1304 
-1313 GGVSKLVPAL
+1313 
-1323 DLKTYAGGGG
+1323 G
-1333 GGTSYTYSAISSTT
+1333 GGTSYTYSAISTTT

-1360 SSAVTL
+1360 GGVVTL
-1366 NLPALSSV
+1366 NLPALASV

-1391 TIDANSTETIDGQQT
+1391 TIDANSTETIDGSQT
-1406 QTLSVATSSITLVAG
+1406 QTLSVATSAITLVAG

>member
-7 QGGAASVAD
+7 QGGGAASVPD

-46 LQAEISGLA
+46 LQAEISGLTS
-55 NGIIYRGSIDVADFG
+55 GIVYRGSIDVADFA

-164 ATSGAYADLSGTPT
+164 ATSG
-178 LATVATSGDYN
+178 DY
-189 DLANTPTL
+189 
-197 ATVATS
+197 
-203 GDYNDLVNKP
+203 G
-213 SADDLAADHVAT
+213 
-225 NYTAADVNVDDHLA
+225 
-239 GIDSKLGTLA
+239 
-249 TVATSGDYN
+249 

-292 YSDLLNTPSAD
+292 YSDLANKPSAN
-303 DLAADHVP
+303 DLAADHTA
-311 TNYTAADVNIDD
+311 TNYTASNANIDG
-323 HLAGIDTALGALGGF
+323 HLAGIDSALGLLGGF
-338 SSIVASNTANV
+338 SSIVASNTVNV
-349 VAIDSNTFVT
+349 VAVDANTFVT
-359 LSSSNTVYPWKISV
+359 LSSNNSVYPWKISV

-388 SGSDGEQANSR
+388 SGSDGEQANTR
-399 TAIEVY
+399 TSIEVY
-405 ASDATTLLHTLNPN
+405 ASDATTLLHTLNSN

-424 WVVYESAS
+424 WIVYESAS
-432 SSWLAS
+432 TSWLAS
-438 PSYDALNRGSATST
+438 PSYDALKRGSASST
-452 TLTASKFGFEEIH
+452 TLTASNFGFEELH
-465 IMERNT
+465 IMERDT

-678 FKAKNDQGT
+678 FKAKNDQGV

-705 TVKLAQANNA
+705 TVKLAQANSA

-735 IISFGNLTAYDTT
+735 IISFGNLTEYDTT

-843 QPLDD
+843 QPLDS

-862 LLYTTASDTYATATI
+862 IIYTDGADSYTTASI
-877 TAAGRALIDDAD
+877 TAAGRALLDDAD

-976 NVWYGASSTANFTLT
+976 NVWYGASSTGNFTLT
-991 LPSITTVLTGT
+991 LPSILSVLTGT
-1002 GATNS
+1002 GATGS

-1015 VGRAVDGDIVIN
+1015 VGRAVDGDIIIN

-1058 WKTSSTNGKYLIGD
+1058 WKSSSTNGKYLIGD
-1072 PQSSSGISN
+1072 PQSAPVDSVNGATGAVVLSADDLNADHATPSNYTAGDVNIDDHLIGIDNALGDLAPLASPAFTGTPTS
-1081 IVEDTTPQLGGDLDP
+1081 TTPTQGD
-1096 NGNAI
+1096 N
-1101 SGALIPS
+1101 S
-1108 AANTY
+1108 T
-1113 ALGSADAEWS
+1113 
-1123 DLFLGDQGV
+1123 
-1132 INFGNDQDITLTHD
+1132 TLATTAYVD
-1146 TDRGLVIAQSAGD
+1146 TA
-1159 AFYPRLTLLNSN
+1159 
-1171 DGSLSH
+1171 
-1177 GELQFESQ
+1177 
-1185 SGSPANNDFISR
+1185 
-1197 ILSRG
+1197 
-1202 RNSAAQGFD
+1202 
-1211 YTKFVTRIGNVTDAA
+1211 
-1226 EAGKMVF
+1226 
-1233 HVATAGT
+1233 
-1240 VAGNPGTTALELYG
+1240 VAGA
-1254 DASGEIIAKIA
+1254 
-1265 EHDGASSGLMLGSTL
+1265 
-1280 VTSSAAELNLLDGGA
+1280 
-1295 TVGSSITIA
+1295 
-1304 DTDGIIVND
+1304 
-1313 GGVSKLVPAL
+1313 
-1323 DLKTYAGGGG
+1323 G
-1333 GGTSYTYSAISSTT
+1333 GGTSYTYSAISGTT
-1347 TAQAW
+1347 SAQAW

-1360 SSAVTL
+1360 GGAVTL
-1366 NLPALSSV
+1366 NLPALASV

-1391 TIDANSTETIDGQQT
+1391 TIDANSTETIDGVQT

-1421 STEWEIV
+1421 SAEWEIV